1 MKVDDKIKYGKIQYD
16 INREAGKTSVL
27 SSDKNDKDEYLTGEN
42 ILQSDEIRIIKQTTF
57 IYSPLGKAFEKR
69 KKIIEEQGKNKL
81 KVLRPITQKL
91 IIKEAIPENTLTEE
105 AKIELNKIKEI
116 EKMVDRENLYYKKNK
131 YTYNFQSFRT
141 TSSFG
146 RDIYNGAITKKETD
160 GDQSYLLVENLNF
173 RKQVKPKNI
182 EKNNKK
188 KMFLKTYIIFLKV
201 EKNFS
206 MLLIVKYFQ

>member
-1 MKVDDKIKYGKIQYD
+1 MLWSK
-16 INREAGKTSVL
+16 
-27 SSDKNDKDEYLTGEN
+27 KNDKDEYLTGEN
-42 ILQSDEIRIIKQTTF
+42 ILQSDEIRIIKQGTF

-69 KKIIEEQGKNKL
+69 IKIIEEQGKNKL

-131 YTYNFQSFRT
+131 YAYNFQSFRT
-141 TSSFG
+141 TSTFG
-146 RDIYNGAITKKETD
+146 TAIYNGAIAKKETD
-160 GDQSYLLVENLNF
+160 EDQSYLLVENLNF

-182 EKNNKK
+182 EKK
-188 KMFLKTYIIFLKV
+188 
-201 EKNFS
+201 
-206 MLLIVKYFQ
+206 